1 MAHMPFVLRYRSMNG
16 SHGRKF
22 EQFTLRY
29 LRVNG
34 NFEIDADNRERERA
48 YPACH
53 ESATST

>member
-1 MAHMPFVLRYRSMNG
+1 MNG